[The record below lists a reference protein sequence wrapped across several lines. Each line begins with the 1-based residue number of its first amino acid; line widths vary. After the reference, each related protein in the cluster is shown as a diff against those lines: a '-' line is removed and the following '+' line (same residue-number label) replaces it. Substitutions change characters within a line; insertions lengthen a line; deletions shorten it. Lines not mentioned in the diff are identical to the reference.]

1 MRPRKK
7 TNLIPRLNACASM
20 ILSNPTA
27 QKGRLREAF
36 PNPSAPLHL
45 EIGCGKG
52 AFICQLAQQNP
63 NINFIAMEREP
74 NVAVIAVER
83 AMRAE
88 PPLDRKSVV

>member
-52 AFICQLAQQNP
+52 AFIC
-63 NINFIAMEREP
+63 R
-74 NVAVIAVER
+74 
-83 AMRAE
+83 
-88 PPLDRKSVV
+88 